1 MKSISSSFYKA
12 NDLIIKY
19 LFFLSPISFILGNSI
34 IDFNLSLISI
44 FFLTYIFNKKCR
56 KYFLNKYLLFFFIL
70 SIYFIYVSL
79 SSINPL
85 LSLESSLFY
94 VRFVI
99 FPLALWY
106 IIDKDKQNLRI
117 ISIIFVTVY
126 TFVIFDAFYQYFFNE
141 NLFGYPYNG
150 YRLSGIFGEELILG
164 SYLSRFF
171 PIVCAFAFII
181 FPKKLNHII
190 FLVCI
195 YISLDIIIYLSGER
209 VAFFYLLLTT
219 ISLLLL
225 IDENRKIRFFTIIIS
240 IFLLFLISISNPE
253 VKKRMIDTTI
263 KQTNILEE
271 DKVFFS
277 TEHEAL
283 YSVSINIFKDHQLF
297 GIGPKLFRIYCN
309 FEEYKIRF
317 GCSTHPHNTYIQLL
331 TETGIF
337 GTLPIILVFF
347 YISFFLLKQFF
358 LINFTSKK
366 YLTNYYIFLLI
377 SVFITL
383 WPFAPTGS
391 FFTNSLNF
399 IYFYPVGFILYSI
412 YNRENICKQ

>member
-34 IDFNLSLISI
+34 IDLNLSLISI
-44 FFLTYIFNKKCR
+44 SFLTYIFNKECR
-56 KYFLNKYLLFFFIL
+56 KYFFNKYLLFFSIL
-70 SIYFIYVSL
+70 SIYFIYVSV

-126 TFVIFDAFYQYFFNE
+126 IFVIFDAFYQYFFNE
-141 NLFGYPYNG
+141 NLIGYPYNG

-181 FPKKLNHII
+181 FSKKLNHII

-209 VAFFYLLLTT
+209 VAFFYLILTT

-271 DKVFFS
+271 DKVIFS

-337 GTLPIILVFF
+337 GTLPIIFVFF